1 MFFLYFLYFAGFH
14 ITALNLLFHGMHKP
28 VGIPNRFAFILIFL
42 FLKMACDAWGKVEN
56 MSRKRIFAGLAAAE
70 IFCTVVG
77 IRSGK
82 TGEILLTDGIL
93 AGMFLPVWMEHYFCG
108 KLSKHSFG
116 CVEIRKIWAGILAVL
131 ILVETGIHG
140 IVSITDNGTANRD
153 IYVESEQEVC
163 GLLEAEK
170 VDQVDYRV
178 AIVNPLVRNE
188 EMLYQLNGVSMYS
201 STNTE
206 EMWNFVKSMGFENLE
221 NRFQYAG
228 ATEVMDM
235 LLGIRYLL
243 CRNTRT
249 LNTVYEKIGESQSFD
264 LYENPRALKIGYM
277 VDDSVLNYI
286 MEGINPMEVQNRLLT
301 GVVGKRLYK
310 MQTVSSEV
318 AAIGTTAFHI
328 RLKKGE
334 HGYLYIPGTEPDTV
348 TIQGQEQKSD
358 YWNNNFLDL
367 GTFDTDTTVRVT
379 ADTGMQEAVLGTY
392 EESDL
397 DEIYKELSSQQMDL
411 SDGKGSISVKEDG
424 ILMLSSFYDS
434 NMRITVD
441 GKKAETFRIQGM
453 TGVKLSAGTH
463 KIVMK
468 YQTPGLKEGA
478 VLSILIAGMLGIVWI
493 ICMRNGKHRFPD

>member
-1 MFFLYFLYFAGFH
+1 
-14 ITALNLLFHGMHKP
+14 
-28 VGIPNRFAFILIFL
+28 
-42 FLKMACDAWGKVEN
+42 
-56 MSRKRIFAGLAAAE
+56 
-70 IFCTVVG
+70 
-77 IRSGK
+77 
-82 TGEILLTDGIL
+82 
-93 AGMFLPVWMEHYFCG
+93 
-108 KLSKHSFG
+108 
-116 CVEIRKIWAGILAVL
+116 
-131 ILVETGIHG
+131 
-140 IVSITDNGTANRD
+140 
-153 IYVESEQEVC
+153 
-163 GLLEAEK
+163 
-170 VDQVDYRV
+170 
-178 AIVNPLVRNE
+178 
-188 EMLYQLNGVSMYS
+188 
-201 STNTE
+201 
-206 EMWNFVKSMGFENLE
+206 
-221 NRFQYAG
+221 
-228 ATEVMDM
+228 
-235 LLGIRYLL
+235 
-243 CRNTRT
+243 
-249 LNTVYEKIGESQSFD
+249 
-264 LYENPRALKIGYM
+264 M
-277 VDDSVLNYI
+277 VDSSVLNYI
-286 MEGINPMEVQNRLLT
+286 MEGTNPMEVQNRLLT
-301 GVVGKRLYK
+301 GIVGKRLYK

-318 AAIGTTAFHI
+318 GVIGTTAFNI